1 MFILI
6 SMKDAKASKPSPR
19 QRLSQDERRTQTR
32 GHFLEAARTLFA
44 RQGFAGTTLDQI
56 SEQAGYS
63 RGAFHHN
70 FSSKEDLLLALIS
83 ACFEADIQTLQR
95 LHNSGQTSQAE
106 EFQAHGESTPFNREY
121 HLLKLEFWLCAL
133 RLPRIGEVYARE
145 FAAYRLA
152 LARLIQGNTHSEL
165 PPEQLAAILVAL
177 GNGLDTQRL
186 IDPDAIPTGLYNE
199 ALTRF
204 VALKPDG

>member
-1 MFILI
+1 
-6 SMKDAKASKPSPR
+6 MKDSIASKSSPR
-19 QRLSQDERRTQTR
+19 QRLNQDERRTQTR

-83 ACFEADIQTLQR
+83 ACFEADIQTLQG
-95 LHNSGQTSQAE
+95 LHESGQVRQAE

-133 RLPRIGEVYARE
+133 RLPRVGEVYARE
-145 FAAYRLA
+145 SAVYRLA
-152 LARLIQGNTHSEL
+152 LARLIPNAHSDL
-165 PPEQLAAILVAL
+165 PPEQLAAILMAL

-186 IDPDAIPTGLYNE
+186 IDPNAIPTGLYNK
-199 ALTRF
+199 ALSRF